1 MVLTQLSPGQSA
13 RIKNMNQLTRPL
25 RRKLMVMG
33 LLPQTEV
40 LYLRAAP
47 WGPAPDPVPG
57 HLPLHAKEPGPAKS
71 RWSRY
76 EFPCSRRVWLQ
87 LQCGSAM
94 SHSQQKA

>member
-47 WGPAPDPVPG
+47 LGDPLQIQCQGICLSMQRSLAQQIEV
-57 HLPLHAKEPGPAKS
+57 EP
-71 RWSRY
+71 
-76 EFPCSRRVWLQ
+76 V
-87 LQCGSAM
+87 
-94 SHSQQKA
+94 

>member
-40 LYLRAAP
+40 IYLRTAP
-47 WGPAPDPVPG
+47 LGDPLQIQCQG
-57 HLPLHAKEPGPAKS
+57 ICLSMQKS
-71 RWSRY
+71 
-76 EFPCSRRVWLQ
+76 L
-87 LQCGSAM
+87 A
-94 SHSQQKA
+94 QQIEVEVL

>member
-13 RIKNMNQLTRPL
+13 RIKIMNQLTRPL

-47 WGPAPDPVPG
+47 LGDPLQIQCQGICLSMQRSLAQQIEV
-57 HLPLHAKEPGPAKS
+57 EP
-71 RWSRY
+71 
-76 EFPCSRRVWLQ
+76 V
-87 LQCGSAM
+87 
-94 SHSQQKA
+94 

>member
-33 LLPQTEV
+33 LLPQTEI

-47 WGPAPDPVPG
+47 LGDPLQIQCQGICLSMQRSLAQQIEV
-57 HLPLHAKEPGPAKS
+57 EP
-71 RWSRY
+71 
-76 EFPCSRRVWLQ
+76 V
-87 LQCGSAM
+87 
-94 SHSQQKA
+94 

>member
-33 LLPQTEV
+33 LLPQTQV

-47 WGPAPDPVPG
+47 LGDPLQIQCQGICLSMQRSLAQQIEV
-57 HLPLHAKEPGPAKS
+57 EP
-71 RWSRY
+71 
-76 EFPCSRRVWLQ
+76 V
-87 LQCGSAM
+87 
-94 SHSQQKA
+94 

>member
-1 MVLTQLSPGQSA
+1 MVLTQLSPGQST

-47 WGPAPDPVPG
+47 LGDPLQIQCQGICLSMQRSLAQQIEV
-57 HLPLHAKEPGPAKS
+57 EP
-71 RWSRY
+71 
-76 EFPCSRRVWLQ
+76 V
-87 LQCGSAM
+87 
-94 SHSQQKA
+94 

>member
-33 LLPQTEV
+33 LLPQTEI

-47 WGPAPDPVPG
+47 LGDPLQVQCQG
-57 HLPLHAKEPGPAKS
+57 ICLSMQKSLAQHIEVEP
-71 RWSRY
+71 
-76 EFPCSRRVWLQ
+76 V
-87 LQCGSAM
+87 
-94 SHSQQKA
+94 